1 MPLTTRKRWWA
12 MVRQRCPRC
21 LEGRVF
27 SGSVAMNKTCPV
39 CQFTFERE
47 PGYFLGAMYV
57 SYALAIPV
65 LGLFTYVGHLLW
77 PDLDLGLI
85 VMGATVVYLPFVPV
99 VFRYSRV
106 LWMYFDHWAWPE
118 PEASEKK

>member
-1 MPLTTRKRWWA
+1 
-12 MVRQRCPRC
+12 
-21 LEGRVF
+21 
-27 SGSVAMNKTCPV
+27 MNKTCPE
-39 CQFTFERE
+39 CQFRFERE

-57 SYALAIPV
+57 SYGLAIPV
-65 LGLFTYVGHLLW
+65 LGLFTYLGYLMW

-85 VMGATVVYLPFVPV
+85 VMGATVVYLPFVPL

-118 PEASEKK
+118 PEKK